1 MSMIQAYR
9 NAKNPQQLLNN
20 IIQRNPQVQAVV
32 NLINQSGGDARSIF
46 YSMARQ
52 KGVNPD
58 EFLKSI
64 FG

>member
-20 IIQRNPQVQAVV
+20 IIQRNPQMQAVV

-46 YSMARQ
+46 YFMASQR
-52 KGVNPD
+52 GINPE
-58 EFLKSI
+58 EFLRNI